1 MEWILLGGVVWPGK
15 GLPTGE
21 ALAIQGGKVAA
32 VGSREEILA
41 LRQPHTEVVD
51 AGAGFIM
58 PGFIDS
64 HLHLFMLGKLLQ
76 ELDLTQ
82 VESVGELIEKVK
94 GAPGEGWIFGH
105 GWDDA
110 RFAEG
115 RLPRRQDVDPVTGD
129 RPLLLR
135 RRCGHVALAN
145 TAALKAAGVWPGKRE
160 LPPSLVDL
168 DEEGYPTGTLREG
181 AIAWV
186 AGAMPSPSRSQWKE
200 HVVRGALEAARVGIT
215 TLHTND
221 GSRDVYPTDGHP
233 SFEDVETV
241 YGELAEEGRLPV
253 RVSWDFPVEL
263 LSLAKERGV
272 GTGLRG
278 RPGSD
283 LFLYGEAKAFTDGS
297 LGGRTAAL
305 LEPYSD
311 DPGNRGLLLW
321 ADEDLEGALEEAFRA
336 GIGVCIHAIGD
347 RAAEQVL
354 QNVAKVKER
363 LEGEGLWG
371 EGPAAVFRPRL
382 IHCQIMEPSQFS
394 RMAALGMVGDVQPRF
409 VRSDLPI
416 IEKRV
421 GAERAKSSYAWKS
434 LLEAGVPLA
443 FSSDCPIEP
452 LNPLEGVQAA
462 LLRQDDKGEP
472 QGGWQPEE
480 KLPLEE
486 ALHLY
491 TYGGAYAM
499 GAEGERGR
507 LLPGYSADLVILE
520 KNPFEVEPQGLQ
532 DIKVRATFVAGKK
545 TFGEL

>member
-1 MEWILLGGVVWPGK
+1 MDLILLGKAVWPGK
-15 GLPTGE
+15 GLPRGE
-21 ALAIQGGKVAA
+21 AVAIQGGKVAA
-32 VGSREEILA
+32 VGSREAILA
-41 LRQPHTEVVD
+41 LRRPTTRVVD
-51 AGAGFIM
+51 AGEGFIM

-64 HLHLFMLGKLLQ
+64 HLHLFMLGKLLH

-82 VESVGELIEKVK
+82 VGSIAELVAKVK
-94 GAPGEGWIFGH
+94 EAPGEGWIFGH

-115 RLPRRQDVDPVTGD
+115 RLPHRKDVDPATGE

-145 TAALKAAGVWPGKRE
+145 TAALKAAGVWPGQRE

-168 DEEGYPTGTLREG
+168 DEEGIPTGILREG

-186 AGAMPSPSRSQWKE
+186 AGAMPSLSRSQWKGY
-200 HVVRGALEAARVGIT
+200 VRKGALEAARVGIT
-215 TLHTND
+215 TLHSND
-221 GSRDVYPTDGHP
+221 GSRHVYPTDGHP
-233 SFEDVETV
+233 SFEDVEAI
-241 YGELAEEGRLPV
+241 YGELAEEGLLPV
-253 RVSWDFPVEL
+253 RVSWDFPIEL
-263 LSLAKERGV
+263 LEEAKGKGVRTGQPV
-272 GTGLRG
+272 GTS
-278 RPGSD
+278 P
-283 LFLYGEAKAFTDGS
+283 LFLYGEAKIFTDGS

-321 ADEDLEGALEEAFRA
+321 DDESLEEAVEGALRA

-347 RAAEQVL
+347 AAAEQVL
-354 QNVAKVKER
+354 RTVAEVRKT

-371 EGPAAVFRPRL
+371 RGPRAVFRPRL

-409 VRSDLPI
+409 VKSDLPI

-421 GAERAKSSYAWKS
+421 GPERGKSSYAWKS
-434 LLEAGVPLA
+434 LLRAGVPLA

-462 LLRQDDKGEP
+462 VLRQDEKGEP
-472 QGGWQPEE
+472 KGGWQPEE
-480 KLPLEE
+480 KLSLEE

-491 TYGGAYAM
+491 TYGGAYAL

-507 LLPGYSADLVILE
+507 LLPGESADLVILDRD
-520 KNPFEVEPQGLQ
+520 PFEVDPEELSE
-532 DIKVRATFVAGKK
+532 IRVLATYLMGER
-545 TFGEL
+545 TYGEL